1 MITIYGELHSS
12 KNGKSI
18 VNINGRPM
26 LISKKVVRDS
36 EKGLLTQMILNRYKF
51 IEEAKNLSKPIK
63 IVFKIY
69 RQTKRRFDY
78 VNIVQQFCDCMVK
91 AGWIPDDNADEIIPV
106 FLPYEIDKN
115 NPRVEVEVKD
125 GTC

>member
-18 VNINGRPM
+18 ININGRPM
-26 LISKKVVRDS
+26 LISKKVVRDA
-36 EKGLLTQMILNRYKF
+36 ERGLLTQMIMNRYKF
-51 IEEAKNLSKPIK
+51 ISETKNLSKPLK

-91 AGWIPDDNADEIIPV
+91 AGWIIDDNADEIIPV

-115 NPRVEVEVKD
+115 NPRVELEVKD